1 MFLPCST
8 VTCRLAIHCPPFGL
22 TDDSCPHL
30 PAEFSRHRFP
40 YIPEDGMYAYQ
51 RMQSKLSKDLPLC
64 STPRHHQAVLEV
76 SATQQLSSWC
86 VKCPCALLLASQA
99 LSNSLGITATWLWT
113 GGYPLIF
120 TTGQREPGTALLT
133 KPTAHY
139 TSKFSPSILLYGLKM
154 DDEEKTGDQS
164 HFLSGSLQKGH
175 LAAML
180 LLLLLLSCFSRVR
193 LCATP

>member
-1 MFLPCST
+1 
-8 VTCRLAIHCPPFGL
+8 
-22 TDDSCPHL
+22 
-30 PAEFSRHRFP
+30 
-40 YIPEDGMYAYQ
+40 MYVYQ

-64 STPRHHQAVLEV
+64 STPRHHQAVLDV

-86 VKCPCALLLASQA
+86 VKCPCALLLASRA
-99 LSNSLGITATWLWT
+99 LSNSLGIAATWLWT
-113 GGYPLIF
+113 GGYPLIL
-120 TTGQREPGTALLT
+120 TTGQRAPGTALLT

-139 TSKFSPSILLYGLKM
+139 TSKFSPSILYGLKM

-175 LAAML
+175 RVAML
-180 LLLLLLSCFSRVR
+180 LLLLLLSCFSHVR